1 MDDLQEN
8 NIRTEEQKVKRLP
21 LTSDYVFKRIF
32 AREEN
37 NSMLKDFLE
46 AILNIH
52 INKVEVK
59 NPELTPNMADEKL
72 GILDL
77 KLDIDNERVVDV
89 EMQVS
94 NEHNIKERSSTYL
107 SKLAAEQLKAKQ
119 NYKELK
125 KIITINILKYNYLE
139 RNSYHS
145 IARMK
150 YEDTKPIEF
159 VDMGYKKE
167 EEEATNTF
175 EMHFIE
181 LPKFKEKNPD
191 CNTKLEQWLWLI
203 DGSKEEKVTMS
214 AQENEEINKT
224 VKELN
229 KLSQNPEEVAKY
241 EEREWSIMRYNVEMD
256 TNRELGKE
264 QGRKEGR
271 KEGRKIGI
279 EEGKRDKEIEIVKKL
294 NSLNT
299 PIEKIAEIV
308 ELSIEDVKKIIG

>member
-37 NSMLKDFLE
+37 NSMLTDFLE
-46 AILNIH
+46 SILNIH

-77 KLDIDNERVVDV
+77 KLDIDNERIVDV

-125 KIITINILKYNYLE
+125 KIITINISKYNYLE

-150 YEDTKPIEF
+150 YEATKPIEF

-181 LPKFKEKNPD
+181 LPKFKQKNPD

-203 DGSKEEKVTMS
+203 DGSEEEKV
-214 AQENEEINKT
+214 NI
-224 VKELN
+224 
-229 KLSQNPEEVAKY
+229 
-241 EEREWSIMRYNVEMD
+241 
-256 TNRELGKE
+256 
-264 QGRKEGR
+264 
-271 KEGRKIGI
+271 
-279 EEGKRDKEIEIVKKL
+279 
-294 NSLNT
+294 
-299 PIEKIAEIV
+299 PIEKISEIT
-308 ELSIEDVKKIIG
+308 EMCIEDVKKIVK

>member
-1 MDDLQEN
+1 MDDLKKN
-8 NIRTEEQKVKRLP
+8 NNVAEDTKVTRLP
-21 LTSDYVFKRIF
+21 LTSDYVFKRVF

-46 AILNIH
+46 AI

-139 RNSYHS
+139 RNAYHS

-150 YEDTKPIEF
+150 YEDTNPTEF
-159 VDMGYKKE
+159 VDMGYRKE
-167 EEEATNTF
+167 EEEATNIF

-203 DGSKEEKVTMS
+203 DGSKEEKVEMS
-214 AQENEEINKT
+214 AKENEEINKT
-224 VKELN
+224 VEELN
-229 KLSQNPEEVAKY
+229 KLSQNPDEVAKY
-241 EEREWSIMRYNVEMD
+241 EEREWSIMRYNVEME
-256 TNRELGKE
+256 TNREIGEKE
-264 QGRKEGR
+264 GEARGLKIGEERGEKRGRKDR
-271 KEGRKIGI
+271 
-279 EEGKRDKEIEIVKKL
+279 EIEIVKKL
-294 NSLNT
+294 HSLDT

-308 ELSIEDVKKIIG
+308 ELSIEEVKKIIK